1 MTDAHLT
8 KVPVSAPPPDGGRPL
23 ARPGKY
29 LTFSVASETYGVP
42 VLAVREIIRLC
53 PITPVAHMPPHV
65 RGVINLRGRV
75 IPLVDLR
82 LRFGLPAALDDDRT
96 CIIVAQVAA
105 AAGGSRPYAVVVDGV
120 NEVVGYS
127 ADEIVPP
134 PDFGG
139 AVDIRFITGMARRDV
154 GVTTLVDLDAVA
166 TADRVSDHSVFP
178 LPDRTATSSHLNS
191 L

>member
-1 MTDAHLT
+1 MNDTPHA
-8 KVPVSAPPPDGGRPL
+8 APPADGSPAL

-29 LTFSVASETYGVP
+29 LTFSVADEVYGVP

-82 LRFGLPAALDDDRT
+82 RRFGLPAAVDHDRT

-105 AAGGSRPYAVVVDGV
+105 ATGGSRPYAVVVDGV
-120 NEVVGYS
+120 EEVIGFS
-127 ADEIVPP
+127 TDEIVPP

-139 AVDIRFITGMARRDV
+139 AVDIRFITGMARRAS

-166 TADRVSDHSVFP
+166 AADR
-178 LPDRTATSSHLNS
+178 LPDPTGRPAS
-191 L
+191 

>member
-1 MTDAHLT
+1 MNDNP
-8 KVPVSAPPPDGGRPL
+8 PVSFPADAVAGL

-29 LTFSVASETYGVP
+29 LTFAVGEEVYGVP
-42 VLAVREIIRLC
+42 VMAVREIIRLC
-53 PITPVAHMPPHV
+53 PITPVAHMPTHV

-82 LRFGLPAALDDDRT
+82 LRFGLPAALDHDRT

-120 NEVVGYS
+120 EEVIGFA
-127 ADEIVPP
+127 ADDIVPP

-139 AVDIRFITGMARRDV
+139 AVDIRFITGMARRAQ

-166 TADRVSDHSVFP
+166 QADR
-178 LPDRTATSSHLNS
+178 LPDLGGRTGP
-191 L
+191 